1 MEGDHDALVCQF
13 MQVTACIS
21 LSDAAQHLAS
31 CGWRLDE
38 AVNLYFAGGAASSAP
53 VVPKDEPA
61 VRAPIPARSETIYGP
76 SSSTARRQ
84 PRVRPTGWESE
95 QDDAPAPAAERHP
108 RRRGGRRRRDEG
120 TSGDSSTD
128 QAGAGPPPVKK
139 KKKTL
144 AELFRAPVELTYKGR
159 FHDAKA
165 HAAGLSRWLLVNVQ
179 ATGEF
184 ASHQQNRDVWAN
196 ELVAR
201 AVREHFVLWQ
211 VDVDE
216 REDGLDEGGKV
227 SCYYK
232 LAHDMMP
239 HVLVV
244 DPVTGELVHRMR
256 AATDPNDMIAV
267 AEKFAERRPVMPAKA
282 KKHRAASSAAP
293 SGKPQVGTASSTS
306 NPSESERKLTTT
318 ATEQVE
324 AVAAAAATPS
334 CEMAPGP
341 GEKLC
346 KLRVRLPGGRA
357 LTKQFGAER
366 GVGALFAFCRSEE
379 ERPFRLM
386 RLAAGGSMQQIGD
399 ENVSFDDLGLHMST
413 VFMVLC

>member
-31 CGWRLDE
+31 CSWRLDA
-38 AVNLYFAGGAASSAP
+38 AVDLYFAGGAASSAP

-84 PRVRPTGWESE
+84 PRACRPTGWESE
-95 QDDAPAPAAERHP
+95 HDAPAPEPEPAAERHP
-108 RRRGGRRRRDEG
+108 RRRRRRDEG
-120 TSGDSSTD
+120 TSSGGSSTD
-128 QAGAGPPPVKK
+128 QAGAGPPGKK

-144 AELFRAPVELTYKGR
+144 AELFRPPVELTYKGR

-216 REDGLDEGGKV
+216 REGGQDEGGKV

-244 DPVTGELVHRMR
+244 DPVTGELMHRMR

-282 KKHRAASSAAP
+282 TKHRAASSAAP
-293 SGKPQVGTASSTS
+293 LRGKQEAPPLGTAALSSS
-306 NPSESERKLTTT
+306 NPSATTPT
-318 ATEQVE
+318 KQVE
-324 AVAAAAATPS
+324 TAAAAVAPPT
-334 CEMAPGP
+334 CEMEPGP

-346 KLRVRLPGGRA
+346 NLRVRLPDGRA
-357 LTKQFGAER
+357 VTKQFGAER
-366 GVGALFAFCRSEE
+366 GVAALFAFCSSEE

-386 RLAAGGSMQQIGD
+386 HLAGGSMQQIGD

-413 VFMVLC
+413 VFMVLS